1 MILGDVVSHAE
12 MCVREGRMLQHGMN
26 FHVSPTHS
34 VILMSRR
41 VGAPYEDRIQDSGRT
56 LIYEGH
62 DVPRYRGIRDPKRLN
77 QPRLTPAGKLT
88 ANGKFEKAALEF
100 KTGAREPESVRV
112 YEKIKDGIWTYNG
125 VFDLVDAWMERSGR
139 REVFKFRL
147 HLTDT
152 EVEFTAKRRVQSDL
166 AHNRVIPSAVKREVY
181 KRDKGRWVECGAP
194 DNLHFDH
201 DFPYSKGGTSITA
214 KNIRLLC
221 MRHNL
226 AKGARVE

>member
-1 MILGDVVSHAE
+1 
-12 MCVREGRMLQHGMN
+12 MCFREGRMLQHGMN
-26 FHVSPTHS
+26 FEVSPTHS

-41 VGAPYEDRIQDSGRT
+41 IGAPYEDRIEDSGRT

-77 QPRLTPAGKLT
+77 QPRLTPTGKLT
-88 ANGKFEKAALEF
+88 ANGRFERAAVEFKAGRGKAAL
-100 KTGAREPESVRV
+100 VRV

-125 VFDLVDAWMERSGR
+125 IFQLVDAWIERSGR

-147 HLTDT
+147 VLTDS
-152 EVEFTAKRRVQSDL
+152 EVEFTATHRDQSDL
-166 AHNRVIPSAVKREVY
+166 VHNRLIPSAVKREVY
-181 KRDKGRWVECGAP
+181 KRDKGRCVECGAT

-226 AKGARVE
+226 AKGAKVE